1 MNLARGLPEG
11 FSGLPE
17 KRLSEAEA
25 LEDIAVFS
33 TCQPETLSIPT
44 PGRISDSS
52 SAPTTQV
59 SPCKGARQHEPN
71 STAPPNSPLVCPLA
85 LSHGMRSIQGYVVVK

>member
-33 TCQPETLSIPT
+33 TCQPETYLSP
-44 PGRISDSS
+44 PPVEFRIL
-52 SAPTTQV
+52 V
-59 SPCKGARQHEPN
+59 
-71 STAPPNSPLVCPLA
+71 PLLQRKLA
-85 LSHGMRSIQGYVVVK
+85 LAKGLGSMNQTPPRRPTLR